1 LHEFPL
7 FLYMNLPQIEEKI
20 LKFWRQRKIFDKSLK
35 RNKGAKRFVFFEGP
49 PTANGM
55 PGLHHVEARAFKD
68 VFPRYKTMRGF
79 LVDRKAGW
87 DTHGLP
93 VEIEVEKELGFKSK
107 NDIAKYGLAKFNKK
121 CRENVWKYKTEWEKI
136 TERIA
141 FWVDMKDPYITY
153 ANDYIES
160 VWWIVKQIWDK
171 GLLYKDYKVVP
182 YCPRC
187 GTPLSSHEVA
197 QGYKTVKEKSIY
209 FKLPI
214 KAEPASFFLV
224 WTTTPWTLPA
234 NVAIAVG
241 ENITY
246 VKVRVGE
253 EKYILAKERL
263 KVLNELYEIE
273 SEFLGGTLVDREY
286 DALYEMKLD
295 KPSYRVIGAEFVS
308 VADGTGIVHIAPAFG
323 VEDMEAG
330 RANDLPVL
338 MTVDEAGQFKE
349 EVAQWKG
356 QFVKDA
362 DPAIVADLKKRKLL
376 YKEEMYEHEYPFC
389 WRCNTPLLYYAKTSW
404 FIKMTALKDQLL
416 ANNEQI
422 NWVPDYLKHG
432 RFGEWLKEV
441 KDWTLSRDR
450 FWGTPLPIWECARC
464 HEIKVVGSVKE
475 FKKKLKDL
483 HRPFVDEIVFECPKC
498 NGQMKRVPEVMDCWF
513 DSGSMPYAQ
522 WHYPFANKNKIDE
535 GEAFPAEF
543 ICEAIDQTRG
553 WFYTLLAIST
563 LLGKGP
569 AYKNV
574 ISVGHLL
581 DAKGLKMSKSK
592 GNIVEPMALINEFG
606 ADTTRWFFY
615 TVNQAGDPKRFDLK
629 DIKDKY
635 NRFFGTLF
643 NTFVFFN
650 TYTDKKFKSNKN
662 FKPKNVLDKWILSL
676 LNSLIVAVSEDL
688 EKYDAVAAA
697 RAIEDFVG
705 ELSNWFVRRSRRRF
719 QKPESKSEK
728 NEAEQTLYTALLA
741 LAKLSAPFIPFLS
754 EEIYLGLKKSKMAE
768 SVHLCDWPVADKK
781 AINKSLEAKMAQAR
795 AVVVLALAERAASGI
810 KVRQPLASLAIS
822 NKQSAINNKEL
833 IKIIQDEINVK
844 EVVFDEALK
853 EGEIKLDKKITRVL
867 KEEGEAR
874 EVTRQIQDMRKEAG
888 LTRQDTISI
897 AWHSNDKSLGALMA
911 NWEKYLEK
919 ENLAKEVVA
928 YDKKEKYLLEKEMK
942 FEKGKIRLAI
952 K

>member
-1 LHEFPL
+1 
-7 FLYMNLPQIEEKI
+7 MNLPQIEENL
-20 LKFWRQRKIFDKSLK
+20 LKVWRKKKIFAKSLK
-35 RNKGAKRFVFFEGP
+35 RNKGKERFVFFEGP

-55 PGLHHVEARAFKD
+55 PGIHHVEARAFKD
-68 VFPRYKTMRGF
+68 VLPRYKTMRGF
-79 LVDRKAGW
+79 MVDRKAGF

-93 VEIEVEKELGFKSK
+93 VEIQVEKELGLKSK
-107 NDIAKYGLAKFNKK
+107 KDIEKYGLVKFNKK
-121 CRENVWKYKTEWEKI
+121 CRESVWKYKTEWEKI

-141 FWVDMKDPYITY
+141 FWVDMKEAYVTY
-153 ANDYIES
+153 ENDYIES

-209 FKLPI
+209 FKLPL
-214 KAEPASFFLV
+214 KAEPGSFFLV

-246 VKVRVGE
+246 VKVKAGE
-253 EKYILAKERL
+253 EKYILAKDRL
-263 KVLNELYEIE
+263 SVLNEEYEIE
-273 SEFLGGTLVDREY
+273 GEFLGGTLLGREY
-286 DALYEMKLD
+286 DALYEMKLE
-295 KPSYRVIGAEFVS
+295 KPGYRVIGAEFVS

-338 MTVDEAGQFKE
+338 MTVDEAGNFKE
-349 EVAQWKG
+349 EVAQWEG

-362 DPAIVADLKKRKLL
+362 DPEIVADLKKRKLL

-389 WRCNTPLLYYAKTSW
+389 WRCSTPLLYYAKTSW

-450 FWGTPLPIWECARC
+450 FWGTPLPIWECEKC
-464 HEIKVVGSVKE
+464 HEIKVVGSIKE
-475 FKKKLKDL
+475 FSKKLKDL
-483 HRPFVDEIVFECPKC
+483 HKPYIDEVVFECSKC
-498 NGQMKRVPEVMDCWF
+498 AGTMRRTSEVMDVWF
-513 DSGSMPYAQ
+513 DSGAMPYAQ
-522 WHYPFANKNKIDE
+522 WHYPFENKNKIDE
-535 GEAFPAEF
+535 GEAFPADF

-574 ISVGHLL
+574 ISLGHVL

-592 GNIVEPMALINEFG
+592 GNIVEPTAIINEFG
-606 ADTTRWFFY
+606 ADTVRWY
-615 TVNQAGDPKRFDLK
+615 LYAVNQAGDPKRFDIK

-635 NRFFGTLF
+635 NRFFGTLY
-643 NTFVFFN
+643 NTFIFFK
-650 TYTDKKFKSNKN
+650 TYTDKT
-662 FKPKNVLDKWILSL
+662 FKPQKSFTAKNVLDKWILSL
-676 LNSLIVAVSEDL
+676 LNSLIIEVSDDL
-688 EKYDAVAAA
+688 DKYDVVGAA
-697 RAIEDFVG
+697 RAIEGFVG

-719 QKPESKSEK
+719 QKPETKSEK
-728 NEAEQTLYTALLA
+728 NEAAQTLYIVLLN
-741 LAKLSAPFIPFLS
+741 LAKLCAPFIPFLS

-768 SVHLCDWPVADKK
+768 SVHLCDWPEADKK
-781 AINKSLEAKMAQAR
+781 LVNKSLEEKMAQAR
-795 AVVVLALAERAASGI
+795 AIVVLALAQRASAGL
-810 KVRQPLASLAIS
+810 KVRQPLASLKVKGKNDKLKAD
-822 NKQSAINNKEL
+822 KEL
-833 IKIIQDEINVK
+833 LEIIKDEVNIKDVI
-844 EVVFDEALK
+844 FDET
-853 EGEIKLDKKITRVL
+853 IKDEVLLDKKITKEL
-867 KEEGEAR
+867 KEEGQAR
-874 EVTRQIQDMRKEAG
+874 ELARQIQDMRKEAG
-888 LTRQDTISI
+888 LTRKDVISI
-897 AWHSNDKSLGALMA
+897 AWHSSDKSLAGLMA
-911 NWEKYLEK
+911 NWAKYFEQ
-919 ENLAKEVVA
+919 ENLAKEVAA
-928 YDKKEKYLLEKEMK
+928 YDKKEKYLLEKEAK
-942 FEKGKIRLAI
+942 FDEAKIKLAI

>member
-1 LHEFPL
+1 
-7 FLYMNLPQIEEKI
+7 MNLPQIEEKL
-20 LKFWRQRKIFDKSLK
+20 LKVWRKKKIFEKSLK
-35 RNKGAKRFVFFEGP
+35 QNKGKERFIFFEGP
-49 PTANGM
+49 PTANGR
-55 PGLHHVEARAFKD
+55 PGIHHVEARAFKD
-68 VFPRYKTMRGF
+68 VLPRYKTMRGF
-79 LVDRKAGW
+79 LVDRKAGF

-93 VEIEVEKELGFKSK
+93 VEIEVEKELGLKSK
-107 NDIAKYGLAKFNKK
+107 KDIEKYGLIKFNKK

-141 FWVDMKDPYITY
+141 FWVDMKDPYVTY
-153 ANDYIES
+153 ENDYIES

-209 FKLPI
+209 FKLPL
-214 KAEPASFFLV
+214 KAEPGSFFLV

-234 NVAIAVG
+234 NVAIAIG

-246 VKVRVGE
+246 IKVKVGE
-253 EKYILAKERL
+253 EKYILAKDRL
-263 KVLNELYEIE
+263 PVLNEEYEIE
-273 SEFLGGTLVDREY
+273 SEFLGGTLLGREY
-286 DALYEMKLD
+286 DALYEMKLE
-295 KPSYRVIGAEFVS
+295 KPGYRVINAEFIS
-308 VADGTGIVHIAPAFG
+308 VQDGTGIVHIAPAFG

-330 RANDLPVL
+330 RAHDLPVL
-338 MTVDEAGQFKE
+338 MTVDEAGNFKE
-349 EVAQWKG
+349 EVAQWEG
-356 QFVKDA
+356 RFVKDA
-362 DPAIVADLKKRKLL
+362 DPEIIADLKKRKLL

-389 WRCNTPLLYYAKTSW
+389 WRCSTPLLYYAKTSW

-450 FWGTPLPIWECARC
+450 FWGTPLPIWECEKC
-464 HEIKVVGSVKE
+464 HEIKVVGSAKE
-475 FKKKLKDL
+475 FNKKLKDL
-483 HRPFVDEIVFECPKC
+483 HKPYIDEVVFECSKC
-498 NGQMKRVPEVMDCWF
+498 NGTMRRTPEVMDVWF
-513 DSGSMPYAQ
+513 DSGAMPYAQ
-522 WHYPFANKNKIDE
+522 WHYPFENKNKIDE

-574 ISVGHLL
+574 ISLGHVL

-592 GNIVEPMALINEFG
+592 GNIVEPMAIINEFG
-606 ADTTRWFFY
+606 ADTARWYLY
-615 TVNQAGDPKRFDLK
+615 TVNQAGDPKRFDIK

-635 NRFFGTLF
+635 NRFFGTLY
-643 NTFVFFN
+643 NTFIFFK
-650 TYTDKKFKSNKN
+650 TYTDKT
-662 FKPKNVLDKWILSL
+662 FKPQKTFTAKNVLDKWILSL
-676 LNSLIVAVSEDL
+676 LNSLILEVSDDL
-688 EKYDAVAAA
+688 DKYDVVGAA
-697 RAIEDFVG
+697 RAIEGFVS

-719 QKPESKSEK
+719 QKPETKSEK
-728 NEAEQTLYTALLA
+728 NEAAQTLYVVLLT
-741 LAKLSAPFIPFLS
+741 LAKLCAPFIPFLS

-768 SVHLCDWPVADKK
+768 SVHLCDWPEADKK
-781 AINKSLEAKMAQAR
+781 LVNKSLEEKMAQAR
-795 AVVVLALAERAASGI
+795 AIVVLALAQRASAGL
-810 KVRQPLASLAIS
+810 KVRQPLASLKVKSKNDKLKADKDLLEI
-822 NKQSAINNKEL
+822 
-833 IKIIQDEINVK
+833 IKDEVNIK
-844 EVVFDEALK
+844 EVIFDET
-853 EGEIKLDKKITRVL
+853 IKDDVLLDKKITKEL
-867 KEEGEAR
+867 KEEGQAR
-874 EVTRQIQDMRKEAG
+874 ELARQIQDMRKEAG
-888 LTRQDTISI
+888 LTRKDVISI
-897 AWHSNDKSLGALMA
+897 AWHSTDKSLAALMSNFA
-911 NWEKYLEK
+911 KYFEQ

-928 YDKKEKYLLEKEMK
+928 YDKKEKYLLEKEAK
-942 FEKGKIRLAI
+942 FEDAKIKLAI

>member
-1 LHEFPL
+1 
-7 FLYMNLPQIEEKI
+7 MNLPQIEEKI
-20 LKFWRQRKIFDKSLK
+20 LKVWRKKKIFEKSLK
-35 RNKGAKRFVFFEGP
+35 RNKSKERFVFFEGP
-49 PTANGM
+49 PTANGL
-55 PGLHHVEARAFKD
+55 PGIHHVEARAFKD
-68 VFPRYKTMRGF
+68 VLPRYKTMRGF

-93 VEIEVEKELGFKSK
+93 VEIEVEKELGLKSK
-107 NDIAKYGLAKFNKK
+107 KDIAKYGLVKFNKK
-121 CRENVWKYKTEWEKI
+121 CRENVWQYKAEWEKI

-141 FWVDMKDPYITY
+141 FWVDMKEAYVTY
-153 ANDYIES
+153 ENDYIES

-197 QGYKTVKEKSIY
+197 QGYKTIKEKTIY
-209 FKLPI
+209 FKLPL
-214 KAEPASFFLV
+214 KAEPGSFFLV

-246 VKVRVGE
+246 VKVKVGE
-253 EKYILAKERL
+253 EKYILAKDRL
-263 KVLNELYEIE
+263 SVLNEEYEIE
-273 SEFLGGTLVDREY
+273 GEFLGGTLVGREY
-286 DALYEMKLD
+286 DALYEMKLE
-295 KPSYRVIGAEFVS
+295 KPGYRVVNAEFVS
-308 VADGTGIVHIAPAFG
+308 VQDGTGIVHIAPAFG

-330 RANDLPVL
+330 RVNDLPVL
-338 MTVDEAGQFKE
+338 MTVDEEGNFKE
-349 EVAQWKG
+349 EVAQWEG
-356 QFVKDA
+356 QFVKNA
-362 DPAIVADLKKRKLL
+362 DPAIVTDLKKRKLL

-389 WRCNTPLLYYAKTSW
+389 WRCSTPLLYYAKTSW
-404 FIKMTALKDQLL
+404 FIKMTALKDRLL

-450 FWGTPLPIWECARC
+450 FWGTPLPIWECDKC

-483 HRPFVDEIVFECPKC
+483 HKPFIDEMVFECSKC
-498 NGQMKRVPEVMDCWF
+498 NGTMHRTSEVMDVWF
-513 DSGSMPYAQ
+513 DSGAMPYAQ

-535 GEAFPAEF
+535 GEAFPADF

-574 ISVGHLL
+574 ISLGHVL

-592 GNIVEPMALINEFG
+592 GNIVEPMAIVNEFG
-606 ADTTRWFFY
+606 ADCARWYLY
-615 TVNQAGDPKRFDLK
+615 TVNQAGDPKRFDIK

-635 NRFFGTLF
+635 NRFFGTLY
-643 NTFVFFN
+643 NTYIFFK
-650 TYTDKKFKSNKN
+650 TYTDKT
-662 FKPKNVLDKWILSL
+662 FKPQKSFTAKNVLDKWILSL
-676 LNSLIVAVSEDL
+676 LNSLIIEVSNDL
-688 EKYDAVAAA
+688 DKYDVVGAA
-697 RAIEDFVG
+697 RAIEGFVG

-719 QKPESKSEK
+719 QKPETKSEK
-728 NEAEQTLYTALLA
+728 NEAAQTLYIVLLT
-741 LAKLSAPFIPFLS
+741 LTKLCAPFIPFLS

-768 SVHLCDWPVADKK
+768 SVHLCDWPEADKK
-781 AINKSLEAKMAQAR
+781 LVNKSLEEKMAQAR
-795 AVVVLALAERAASGI
+795 AIVVLALAQRASAGL
-810 KVRQPLASLAIS
+810 KVRQPLASLKVKSKNDKLKAD
-822 NKQSAINNKEL
+822 KEL
-833 IKIIQDEINVK
+833 LETIKDEINIK
-844 EVVFDEALK
+844 EVIFDESIK
-853 EGEIKLDKKITRVL
+853 DEILLDKKITKEL
-867 KEEGEAR
+867 KEEGQAR
-874 EVTRQIQDMRKEAG
+874 ELARQIQDMRKEAG
-888 LTRQDTISI
+888 LTRKDMISI
-897 AWHSNDKSLGALMA
+897 AWHSSDKALAALMA
-911 NWEKYLEK
+911 NWAKYFMQ
-919 ENLAKEVVA
+919 ENLAKEVLA
-928 YDKKEKYLLEKEMK
+928 YDKKEKYLLEKEAK
-942 FEKGKIRLAI
+942 FDEAKIRLAI